1 MSVPLLDVSLSTDVS
16 TNDVFALCKRVGLE
30 VSEEFAEACRPVIGA
45 LDGCAKVIMARD
57 DHFPGPDEIGYPRK
71 DIQTDIDNSLDG
83 GGWATKVRASGGLL
97 MLTCTKVNVKST
109 QPESNLLQGRTLA
122 LKDNIAL
129 AGVRCTN
136 GTDLSGWVP
145 DFDATVV
152 KRILD
157 CGGTILGKAAC
168 ESGCWSTVS
177 DTSITGPVRN
187 PYHDEFSCGGSSSGS
202 ARLVAC
208 RSVDMA
214 LGGDQGGSIR
224 VPASACGIV
233 GLKPT
238 WGLVP
243 YTGILG
249 VSAVID
255 HVGPM
260 ARTVAD
266 CALLLEAIAGP
277 DGIDDRQPH
286 INWFRSVPYA
296 DEVRQHS
303 TTADPRPLAGVKI
316 GVLEEGFQHPRQDDL
331 VARVVRQSIDKFEEL
346 GAEVRTCHVPEHRD
360 TELAW
365 MCTLPAFAFTQ
376 GLVLNSGGRKQFAM
390 SGPAALGNGG
400 LSQSTFDVLN
410 TAGQNLYLRGC
421 FLQEKYGAALVSRC
435 TNLMRKLSDDYD
447 VAFRQF
453 DVLVMPTTPLPP
465 CRIFKSRSEG
475 STSERLKRTT
485 GITANTAPFNAS
497 GHPAL
502 SIPVGFSPAL
512 EDPSVR
518 LPVGLQLVGR
528 KFEDALLLKVAASWE
543 NRYDWKAQ

>member
-1 MSVPLLDVSLSTDVS
+1 MSVPLLDVSLATDVS
-16 TNDVFALCKRVGLE
+16 TNEIFALCKSAALE
-30 VSEEFAEACRPVIGA
+30 VSEEFAEACRPVIAA

-57 DHFPGPDEIGYPRK
+57 DHFPGPDETRYPRK
-71 DIQTDIDNSLDG
+71 DIHIDIDNSIDG
-83 GGWATKVRASGGLL
+83 GGWA
-97 MLTCTKVNVKST
+97 TKVNVKST
-109 QPESNLLQGRTLA
+109 QPESDLLQGRTIA

-136 GTDLSGWVP
+136 GTDLTGWTP
-145 DFDATVV
+145 ELDATVV

-157 CGGTILGKAAC
+157 GGGIILGKAAC

-187 PYHDEFSCGGSSSGS
+187 PYHDEYSCGGSSSGS

-208 RSVDMA
+208 GSVDMA

-224 VPASACGIV
+224 VPASSCGIV

-266 CALLLEAIAGP
+266 CALLLESIAGP

-286 INWFRSVPYA
+286 VKWYRPVPYSK
-296 DEVRQHS
+296 EVRQHLE
-303 TTADPRPLAGVKI
+303 TAGPRPLDGLKI
-316 GVLEEGFQHPRQDDL
+316 GVLEEGFQHPRQDEH
-331 VARVVRQSIDKFEEL
+331 VARIVRQSIDKLEKL
-346 GAEVRTCHVPEHRD
+346 GAEVRSCYIPEHRD

-376 GLVLNSGGRKQFAM
+376 GLVLNSSGRKQLALT
-390 SGPAALGNGG
+390 GPAALGNGA
-400 LSQSTFDVLN
+400 LSQSSFDVLN
-410 TAGQNLYLRGC
+410 TAGQNLYLRGL
-421 FLQEKYGAALVSRC
+421 FLQEKYGPALVSRC
-435 TNLMRKLSDDYD
+435 TNLLRKLSDDYD
-447 VAFRQF
+447 AALRQF

-465 CRIFKSRSEG
+465 CRIFGSRSEG
-475 STSERLKRTT
+475 SIFERLKRTT

-512 EDPSVR
+512 EDPSIR

-528 KFEDALLLKVAASWE
+528 KFEDALLLKIASSWE
-543 NRYDWKAQ
+543 DRYDWRVQ